1 VVTPRNS
8 WLHYRD
14 RPARFNATVDCEE
27 HDMEF
32 GSIER
37 ELRIDATPEVVYEV
51 ISSPEHL
58 REWWPDDADLAPIA
72 GATGTITFGDSASPE
87 AKVEA
92 ITVVEADP
100 PRRFAFRWVYGA
112 GEAAGP
118 GNSLLVTFDLVASGY
133 GTLLRFKETGF
144 RERGWEAAVLEE
156 AYLDHLSG
164 WNYFLPRLVDYA
176 NRLGA
181 RP

>member
-1 VVTPRNS
+1 
-8 WLHYRD
+8 
-14 RPARFNATVDCEE
+14 
-27 HDMEF
+27 MEC

-58 REWWPDDADLAPIA
+58 REWWPDGAELDPVP
-72 GATGTITFGDSASPE
+72 GATGAITFGDPTTPDAMIVPL
-87 AKVEA
+87 
-92 ITVVEADP
+92 TVLEADP
-100 PRRFAFRWVYGA
+100 PRRFAFRWAYDEDPA
-112 GEAAGP
+112 TET
-118 GNSLLVTFDLVASGY
+118 NSFLVTFDLVPSGD

-156 AYLDHLSG
+156 AYLDHVRG
-164 WNYFLPRLVDYA
+164 WDLFLPRLVTYA
-176 NRLGA
+176 NRLVA

>member
-1 VVTPRNS
+1 
-8 WLHYRD
+8 
-14 RPARFNATVDCEE
+14 
-27 HDMEF
+27 MEY

-58 REWWPDDADLAPIA
+58 PEWWPDGAELDPVP
-72 GATGTITFGDSASPE
+72 GATGAITFGDPTAPD
-87 AKVEA
+87 AA
-92 ITVVEADP
+92 IVPLTVLEADP
-100 PRRFAFRWVYGA
+100 PRRFAFRWAYD
-112 GEAAGP
+112 EGP
-118 GNSLLVTFDLVASGY
+118 ATETNSYLVTFDLVPSGD

-156 AYLDHLSG
+156 AYLDHVSG
-164 WNYFLPRLVDYA
+164 WDLFLSRLVTYA
-176 NRLGA
+176 NRLVA